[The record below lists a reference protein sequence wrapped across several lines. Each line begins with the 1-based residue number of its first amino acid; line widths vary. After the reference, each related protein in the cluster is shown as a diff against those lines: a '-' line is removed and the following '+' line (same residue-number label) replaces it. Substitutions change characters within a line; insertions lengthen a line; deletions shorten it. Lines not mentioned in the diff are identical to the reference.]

1 VFRDIPVSY
10 ISTTIH
16 IVLILICN
24 LSILT
29 ILYNSE
35 DGRRVYHV
43 TNVNHGSS
51 KTAKYR
57 TVIYEEYAQHLE
69 CDCHNTTMTGIACR
83 HILRVSTQLNLEV
96 LPEHLFLTRWCK
108 DPSDEHLC
116 EHYKLYFSS
125 QAARDGDQ
133 QQETYTPI
141 QHEDFQLF
149 MLNKI
154 MRKVERFA
162 KRNPGTAKGLHDE
175 INKILDVTAA
185 SIDDSQDPN
194 AQIRNPLVVN
204 TKGSKKKTAKKDAT
218 SVEKS
223 KTKVRKVTCSA
234 CGQEGHTSRSKCCPG
249 RRVSDSEETVDG
261 DQSSLSDVA
270 DLQGNIDECY

>member
-1 VFRDIPVSY
+1 
-10 ISTTIH
+10 
-16 IVLILICN
+16 
-24 LSILT
+24 
-29 ILYNSE
+29 
-35 DGRRVYHV
+35 
-43 TNVNHGSS
+43 
-51 KTAKYR
+51 
-57 TVIYEEYAQHLE
+57 
-69 CDCHNTTMTGIACR
+69 
-83 HILRVSTQLNLEV
+83 
-96 LPEHLFLTRWCK
+96 
-108 DPSDEHLC
+108 
-116 EHYKLYFSS
+116 LYFSS